1 MKRLAVLLGLIFSM
15 AAWADETKLSAELEL
30 RVKGLAHELRCLV
43 CQNQT
48 IADSNADLAI
58 DLRTQIRE
66 QIQAGKTDQQIKDYM
81 VARYGDFVLYRPPV
95 QSNTVLLWAAP
106 FLLLVGGIAFLFWQ
120 LVKRRKL
127 VATQQLST
135 DEVQQADTLLKNSAS
150 SDAPN
155 VGS

>member
-1 MKRLAVLLGLIFSM
+1 MRRLVVLLSLFLSM
-15 AAWADETKLSAELEL
+15 LASAEETKLSAELEQ

-66 QIQAGKTDQQIKDYM
+66 QIAAGKTDQQIKGYM

-95 QSNTVLLWAAP
+95 QSNTVLLWLAP
-106 FLLLVGGIAFLFWQ
+106 FLLLIGGLGFLFRQ
-120 LVKRRKL
+120 MAKRRTL
-127 VATQQLST
+127 VITQNLSS
-135 DEVQQADTLLKNSAS
+135 DELEQADALLQHPTNNNTSHTKS
-150 SDAPN
+150 
-155 VGS
+155 

>member
-1 MKRLAVLLGLIFSM
+1 MRRLAVLLCLVLTTL
-15 AAWADETKLSAELEL
+15 AWAEETKLSAELEQ

-66 QIQAGKTDQQIKDYM
+66 QITAGKTDRQIKDYM

-95 QSNTVLLWAAP
+95 QSNTVLLWVAP
-106 FLLLVGGIAFLFWQ
+106 FLLLIGGIAFLFWQ
-120 LVKRRKL
+120 LSKRRKFV
-127 VATQQLST
+127 VAQPFS
-135 DEVQQADTLLKNSAS
+135 ADDLQRAEALLDNSVNR
-150 SDAPN
+150 DTTHTKT
-155 VGS
+155 

>member
-1 MKRLAVLLGLIFSM
+1 MRRLAVLICLFLSM
-15 AAWADETKLSAELEL
+15 GAWAEETKLSAELEQ

-95 QSNTVLLWAAP
+95 QSNTVLLWVAP

-120 LVKRRKL
+120 LAKRRKL

-135 DEVQQADTLLKNSAS
+135 DELQQADTLLKDSAS

-155 VGS
+155 ARS

>member
-1 MKRLAVLLGLIFSM
+1 MRRLALLLCLVLPL
-15 AAWADETKLSAELEL
+15 WAGAEETKLSAELEL

-66 QIQAGKTDQQIKDYM
+66 QIQAGKTDQQIKDFM

-95 QSNTVLLWAAP
+95 QSNTALLWAAP
-106 FLLLVGGIAFLFWQ
+106 FLLLVGGIAFLFWK
-120 LVKRRKL
+120 LAKRRKL
-127 VATQQLST
+127 AATPQLS
-135 DEVQQADTLLKNSAS
+135 ADDLHRADVLLTNSP
-150 SDAPN
+150 PN
-155 VGS
+155 DGPTSRS

>member
-1 MKRLAVLLGLIFSM
+1 MRWLAVLVCLILPM
-15 AAWADETKLSAELEL
+15 GGWAEETKLSAELEQ

-95 QSNTVLLWAAP
+95 QSNTVLLWVAP
-106 FLLLVGGIAFLFWQ
+106 FLLLVGGIGFLFWR
-120 LVKRRKL
+120 LAKRRKL

-135 DEVQQADTLLKNSAS
+135 DELQQADTLLKNSAS

-155 VGS
+155 TKS

>member
-1 MKRLAVLLGLIFSM
+1 MRRLAVLICLVLCTF
-15 AAWADETKLSAELEL
+15 AWAEEAKLDAAGEE
-30 RVKGLAHELRCLV
+30 RVKTLAHELRCLV

-95 QSNTVLLWAAP
+95 QSNTVLLWVAP
-106 FLLLVGGIAFLFWQ
+106 FVLLVGGVGFLFWH
-120 LVKRRKL
+120 LSKRRKL
-127 VATQQLST
+127 TGAQQFSADDLQRADALLENSST
-135 DEVQQADTLLKNSAS
+135 NEPSNKKT
-150 SDAPN
+150 
-155 VGS
+155 

>member
-1 MKRLAVLLGLIFSM
+1 MRRLIVLIIFAF
-15 AAWADETKLSAELEL
+15 AALSNAEEIKLNAEGEQ
-30 RVKGLAHELRCLV
+30 RVKALAHELRCLV

-66 QIQAGKTDQQIKDYM
+66 QIQAGETDAQIKDYM

-95 QSNTVLLWAAP
+95 QSNTVLLWIAP

-120 LVKRRKL
+120 LSKRRKL
-127 VATQQLST
+127 VAEQPFTPDDIQR
-135 DEVQQADTLLKNSAS
+135 ADALLENSATNEIS
-150 SDAPN
+150 N
-155 VGS
+155 KKT

>member
-1 MKRLAVLLGLIFSM
+1 MKRLAFVICLVLATF
-15 AAWADETKLSAELEL
+15 AWAEETKLNAAGEE

-95 QSNTVLLWAAP
+95 QSNTVLLWIAP
-106 FLLLVGGIAFLFWQ
+106 FLLLVGGVGVLFWQ
-120 LVKRRKL
+120 LSKRRKIIG
-127 VATQQLST
+127 TQQFSADDLQRADALLENSST
-135 DEVQQADTLLKNSAS
+135 NE
-150 SDAPN
+150 PN
-155 VGS
+155 NKKT